1 MNGKMSFGSLQ
12 CAWLSDSLCVCFRRD
27 EETLGLAFSSTII
40 WDLQLVLF
48 FHCTLENEL
57 SEQDQL
63 SWNAR
68 ILLLLWWRDV
78 LAMYHL

>member
-1 MNGKMSFGSLQ
+1 MERCLLGLYSVRGCQ
-12 CAWLSDSLCVCFRRD
+12 TVLCVFQKRRRNI
-27 EETLGLAFSSTII
+27 ESRLLQHNNLGFTTGSVFPLHFG
-40 WDLQLVLF
+40 
-48 FHCTLENEL
+48 NEL